1 MIVVSDTSPVLALA
15 AIGQLDLLR
24 LLFADVI
31 MPEAVDHEIAH
42 KNPAFLPLPSWLRS
56 QRASDRG
63 LVNSLLAEIDLAE
76 AEAIALAIELKA
88 DLLLI
93 DERLGREV
101 AQRKG
106 LQYTGL
112 IGVLLE
118 AKRRGHVS
126 AVRPLLDDLFTK
138 AGFRI
143 SMRLRKR
150 TLTLAG
156 EGES

>member
-1 MIVVSDTSPVLALA
+1 VIVVSDTSPVLALA

-31 MPEAVDHEIAH
+31 IPEAVEHEIAH
-42 KNPAFLPLPSWLRS
+42 KTPTFLPLPSWLRS

-63 LVNSLLAEIDLAE
+63 LVDSLLAEIDLAE
-76 AEAIALAIELKA
+76 AEAIALAIELEA
-88 DLLLI
+88 DLLLM

-143 SMRLRKR
+143 SLRLRKR

-156 EGES
+156 EGEA

>member
-1 MIVVSDTSPVLALA
+1 VIVVSDTSPVLALA
-15 AIGQLDLLR
+15 AITQLDLLR

-31 MPEAVDHEIAH
+31 IPEAVDREIAH

-63 LVNSLLAEIDLAE
+63 LVNSLLAEIDLPE

-118 AKRRGHVS
+118 AKRRSHVS

-150 TLTLAG
+150 TLDLAG
-156 EGES
+156 ESDT

>member
-24 LLFADVI
+24 SLFGDVI
-31 MPEAVDHEIAH
+31 IPEAVDHELARKH
-42 KNPAFLPLPSWLRS
+42 SDFLPLPNWIRS
-56 QRASDRG
+56 KRASDRA
-63 LVNSLLAEIDLAE
+63 LVETLLGAIDLAE

-93 DERLGREV
+93 DERLGRKLAHE
-101 AQRKG
+101 RG
-106 LQYTGL
+106 LPYTGL
-112 IGVLLE
+112 IGVILE
-118 AKRRGHVS
+118 AKRRGYLS

-143 SMRLRKR
+143 SMRLRRR
-150 TLTLAG
+150 TLDLAG
-156 EGES
+156 EAET